1 MRMNK
6 KGFTLIEL
14 LIVVAIIGVLTAV
27 GIPMFQGFI
36 STAKV
41 NASKENHTRARDM
54 VASSL
59 TKCATGVSNTL
70 TLKKDKLGG
79 TTAYAC
85 TSTVDQWATAFV
97 LHFVSDDWKNPHD
110 TTKNCCEVNNGTP
123 KFSGQ
128 PNTYIYK
135 IDDNTI
141 GIKTDVGT
149 EDKKPNVL
157 SNTLL
162 VE

>member
-1 MRMNK
+1 MRTNK

-36 STAKV
+36 ATAKV

-54 VASSL
+54 VAASL

-70 TLKKDKLGG
+70 TLKKNKAGE
-79 TTAYAC
+79 TTKYAC
-85 TSTVDQWATAFV
+85 TSTVAEWADAFV

-110 TTKNCCEVNNGTP
+110 TTKNCCEVNPGTP

-135 IDDNTI
+135 IDDQTI

>member
-1 MRMNK
+1 VKTNR

-36 STAKV
+36 ATAKV

-54 VASSL
+54 VAASL
-59 TKCATGVSNTL
+59 TKCATGVSNTH
-70 TLKKDKLGG
+70 TLKIDKQGG
-79 TTAYAC
+79 TKAYPC
-85 TSTVDQWATAFV
+85 SSTVDQWTAAFV
-97 LHFVSDDWKNPHD
+97 LHFVSDEWKNPHD
-110 TTKNCCEVNNGTP
+110 TTKNCCEVNSGTP
-123 KFSGQ
+123 KFSGN

-135 IDDNTI
+135 IDDQTI

-149 EDKKPNVL
+149 EDKKSNVIA
-157 SNTLL
+157 NTIL